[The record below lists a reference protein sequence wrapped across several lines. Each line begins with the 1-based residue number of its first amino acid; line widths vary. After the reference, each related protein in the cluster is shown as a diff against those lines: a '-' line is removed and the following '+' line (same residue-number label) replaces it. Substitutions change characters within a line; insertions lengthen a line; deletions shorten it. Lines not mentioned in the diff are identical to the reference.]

1 MFRDGLELDFEIELD
16 LFSSRSKI
24 YFLLSNYR
32 KWLKSARNEVM
43 EREK

>member
-16 LFSSRSKI
+16 LFGRRSKI

-32 KWLKSARNEVM
+32 DGENQ
-43 EREK
+43 